1 MASDPSI
8 SRPETGSVRTKERL
22 HPETLMASN
31 LSGRRASFDILIPC
45 YNYGRYLRN
54 AVESV
59 LTQAVDLRV
68 LIIDDASQDDSAAVG
83 QALAD
88 EDHRV
93 TFLRHPENRGHIATY
108 NEGIAWAEADF
119 FALVSADDILLPGA
133 LARAAEVFRGDP
145 RISMVHGRAVQF
157 EDGVPVEQLLSGTAP
172 ARPWMGTSASADRS
186 GTGTPVK
193 VLEEQLVDKQV
204 TLATREFYRSN
215 RDHNG
220 VHTSSVVSRTS
231 VQKKVGGYRAELPHA
246 GDYDMWLR
254 LSAHGPVGYVPRFQ
268 MAVRRHGS
276 NMSLQYSYEQD
287 ILQRALVLQTLDTA
301 VGPILPEGLLREM
314 RASVAAEAVRA
325 AGIPFAKGDQALR
338 QQLEAAAI
346 ALDPD
351 VVGGMVWKI
360 YGLKRMLGPRAWN
373 QVRNGKLRLVKTL
386 GRVRAML
393 ASAPF
398 AA

>member
-1 MASDPSI
+1 MACEPSI
-8 SRPETGSVRTKERL
+8 FGPETGSIRTTEPRRL
-22 HPETLMASN
+22 ETLAAPN
-31 LSGRRASFDILIPC
+31 PSGHGASFDILIPC
-45 YNYGRYLRN
+45 YNYGRYLRD

-59 LTQAVDLRV
+59 LAQAVDLRV
-68 LIIDDASQDDSAAVG
+68 LIIDDASQDDTAAVG
-83 QALAD
+83 RALAD
-88 EDHRV
+88 EDRRV

-119 FALVSADDILLPGA
+119 FALVSADDMLMSGA
-133 LARAAEVFRGDP
+133 LARVAEIFLGDP

-157 EDGVPVEQLLSGTAP
+157 EDGVPIEQLLSGTVL
-172 ARPWMGTSASADRS
+172 ARPWAGTSANADRS

-193 VLEEQLVDKQV
+193 VLEEQLVDRQT

-215 RDHNG
+215 RRYNR

-254 LSAHGPVGYVPRFQ
+254 LAAHGPVGYVPRFQ
-268 MAVRRHGS
+268 VAVRRHAS

-287 ILQRALVLQTLDTA
+287 ILQRALVLLTLDTT
-301 VGPILPEGLLREM
+301 VGPILPEGLLTEM
-314 RASVAAEAVRA
+314 RGYVAAEAVRA

-338 QQLEAAAI
+338 EKLETIAI
-346 ALDPD
+346 ALDPG
-351 VVGGMVWKI
+351 VVGGLAWNI
-360 YGLKRMLGPRAWN
+360 YRLKRMLGPRTWN
-373 QVRNGKLRLVKTL
+373 QLRNCKLRLVKAL
-386 GRVRAML
+386 GQVRALL

>member
-1 MASDPSI
+1 MAAEPSI
-8 SRPETGSVRTKERL
+8 SRPETGSIRTKERRRL
-22 HPETLMASN
+22 ETLMASN
-31 LSGRRASFDILIPC
+31 LSAHSASFDILIPC
-45 YNYGRYLRN
+45 YNYGRYLRD

-59 LTQAVDLRV
+59 LAQGVRLRV
-68 LIIDDASQDDSAAVG
+68 LIVDDASQDDSAAVG
-83 QALAD
+83 QALAG
-88 EDHRV
+88 EDDRV
-93 TFLRHPENRGHIATY
+93 TFLRHRENRGHIATY

-119 FALVSADDILLPGA
+119 FALVSADDVLLPGA
-133 LARAAEVFRGDP
+133 LARAAEIFLGDP

-157 EDGVPVEQLLSGTAP
+157 EDGVPVEELLSGTAL

-186 GTGTPVK
+186 GGGIPVK
-193 VLEEQLVDKQV
+193 VLEEQLADRQV
-204 TLATREFYRSN
+204 TLATRDFYRSN
-215 RDHNG
+215 RDHNS

-254 LSAHGPVGYVPRFQ
+254 LAAHGPVGYVPRFQ

-287 ILQRALVLQTLDTA
+287 ILQRALVLQTLDAA
-301 VGPILPEGLLREM
+301 VGPILPEGLLKEM
-314 RASVAAEAVRA
+314 RGRVAAEAVRA

-338 QQLEAAAI
+338 EQLETAAI

-351 VVGGMVWKI
+351 VVGGLVWKL

-373 QVRNGKLRLVKTL
+373 QLRNCKLRLVKTL
-386 GRVRAML
+386 GQVRALL

>member
-1 MASDPSI
+1 MAPNI
-8 SRPETGSVRTKERL
+8 SARDT
-22 HPETLMASN
+22 
-31 LSGRRASFDILIPC
+31 SFDILIPC
-45 YNYGRYLRN
+45 YNYGRYLRD

-59 LTQAVDLRV
+59 LTQEVDLRV
-68 LIIDDASQDDSAAVG
+68 LIIDDASQDDSAAV
-83 QALAD
+83 ALTLAG
-88 EDHRV
+88 EDRRV

-133 LARAAEVFRGDP
+133 LARAAEVFLGDP

-157 EDGVPVEQLLSGTAP
+157 EDGVPAEQLLSGAVL
-172 ARPWMGTSASADRS
+172 ARPWAGTSANADRS

-193 VLEEQLVDKQV
+193 VLEKQLADKQV

-215 RDHNG
+215 RRYNR

-231 VQKKVGGYRAELPHA
+231 VQKKVGGYRAEVPHA

-254 LSAHGPVGYVPRFQ
+254 LAAYGPVGYVPRFQ
-268 MAVRRHGS
+268 VAIRRHAS

-287 ILQRALVLQTLDTA
+287 VLQRALVLQTLDAA
-301 VGPILPEGLLREM
+301 VGPVLPEGLLRAM
-314 RASVAAEAVRA
+314 RGDVAAEAVRA

-338 QQLEAAAI
+338 KQLEATAI
-346 ALDPD
+346 ALDPN
-351 VVGGMVWKI
+351 VVSGLVWKT
-360 YGLKRMLGPRAWN
+360 YRLKRMLGPRLWN
-373 QVRNGKLRLVKTL
+373 QVRNCKLRFVKTL
-386 GRVRAML
+386 GQVRAL
-393 ASAPF
+393 FASARL